1 MDSMAIL
8 SIVSENQ
15 VSMSQIYERSH
26 KRIYDFLYKYT
37 QNADTAMD
45 LMQDSFLSFHK
56 HYGTAGLSEEKSVM
70 VLYTIARNLSIN
82 YSKKFSTTRELHT
95 EDIELHSH
103 NPRLEK
109 VAELQDLEE
118 RLYSFLDEL
127 KEDERSAIL
136 LKNVEGFQL
145 AQISD
150 ILGVS
155 ISTASRLVIRATEK
169 LQAIALRENL
179 SPD

>member
-1 MDSMAIL
+1 MSEKAV
-8 SIVSENQ
+8 SIA
-15 VSMSQIYERSH
+15 QIYERSH

-56 HYGTAGLSEEKSVM
+56 HYGNAGLSEEKSVM

-82 YSKKFSTTRELHT
+82 YSKKFSTTREIHS
-95 EDIELHSH
+95 EDIDLHSH
-103 NPRLEK
+103 NPKVEK
-109 VAELQDLEE
+109 TAELRDLEE
-118 RLYSFLDEL
+118 RLYSFLGEL

-136 LKNVEGFQL
+136 LKNVEEFQL
-145 AQISD
+145 SQIAE
-150 ILGVS
+150 ILDVS

-169 LQAIALRENL
+169 LQNIAIREGL
-179 SPD
+179 VPDE